1 MKIVQISDSHISVDH
16 PARTVDLDVCIQ
28 QINALTEPA
37 DLVIH
42 TGDITHNGLTEEYYI
57 AKQKLDSLRAPY
69 YVLTGNRDNR
79 AELINAFAD
88 GKSIHCDDR
97 FVQYSI
103 DQFDTRILVLDTLCE
118 HSNKGQLCAERL
130 DLFEKMLNTD
140 SNTPTLLF
148 MHHTPFEVP
157 PIPDPFQFEHWSEV
171 EQLQQLLA
179 DFPNVTEVFC
189 GHVHRNVKGNIAG
202 LPASAITCMAR
213 DLRKGEMTDEER
225 NKAVFKEISVQT
237 K

>member
-16 PARTVDLDVCIQ
+16 PERTSDLDVCIAH
-28 QINALTEPA
+28 INALTEPA

-42 TGDITHNGLTEEYYI
+42 TGDITHNGLPEEYNV
-57 AKQKLDSLRAPY
+57 AKQKLDSLHAPY

-79 AELINAFAD
+79 AELISAFAD
-88 GKSIHCDDR
+88 GKSINRDDR

-103 DQFDTRILVLDTLCE
+103 DSFKTRILVLDTLCE
-118 HSNKGQLCAERL
+118 HSNKGQICKDRFSHFQQML
-130 DLFEKMLNTD
+130 DAD
-140 SNTPTLLF
+140 STTPTLLF

-157 PIPDPFQFEHWSEV
+157 PIPDPFQFEDWSDA
-171 EQLQQLLA
+171 EQLHQLLTK
-179 DFPNVTEVFC
+179 FPNVTEVYC
-189 GHVHRNVKGNIAG
+189 GHVHRNVEGTIAG

-225 NKAVFKEISVQT
+225 NKAVFKEIIV
-237 K
+237 KAG